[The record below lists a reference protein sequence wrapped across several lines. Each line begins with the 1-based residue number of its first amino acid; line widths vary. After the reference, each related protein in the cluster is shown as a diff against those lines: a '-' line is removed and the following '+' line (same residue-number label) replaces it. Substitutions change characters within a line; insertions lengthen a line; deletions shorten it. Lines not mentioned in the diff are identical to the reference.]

1 LFHSDKFEVNNKKIK
16 QVSILKI
23 EKITDNIFRVTIT
36 LNDLEQRQIDI
47 NSIDINSPQ
56 TIALFNELMEQVASQ
71 FGYDFTGTQLIIDPV
86 PNHDN
91 SFDITITKIDEEI
104 EFESIHK
111 YIKNRYK
118 KSDVGVK
125 KKASG
130 VLSNILVYAF
140 KTFDDVCRLAFLI
153 YDTYIGASSLY
164 KHDNQYF
171 LSLSKSLVKI
181 HDERALECY
190 LSEFGTKVNNPSTFE
205 GYLNE
210 HGTILIEEQAVER
223 LRDLH

>member
-1 LFHSDKFEVNNKKIK
+1 VDT
-16 QVSILKI
+16 LKI

-56 TIALFNELMEQVASQ
+56 TIALFNELMEQVANQ

-86 PNHDN
+86 PNIDN
-91 SFDITITKIDEEI
+91 SFDITITKIDEDMD
-104 EFESIHK
+104 FESIHK
-111 YIKNRYK
+111 YIKTRYK
-118 KSDVGVK
+118 KSEVSVK
-125 KKASG
+125 KKSGG
-130 VLSNILVYAF
+130 VLSNILVYTF
-140 KTFDDVCRLAFLI
+140 KSFDDVCRLSYLI

-164 KHDNQYF
+164 KHDGQYY

-181 HDERALECY
+181 HDERALECL
-190 LSEFGTKVNNPSTFE
+190 LSEFGTKINNPSTFE

-210 HGTILIEEQAVER
+210 HGTLLIEEQAVER
-223 LRDLH
+223 LHDLN